1 MDAKDIEET
10 INKWFDEVQ
19 DKLRK
24 HGLQTGFD
32 ELIFAAL
39 GLLDNYFN
47 CALMILNKGSRLPA
61 MALFRCTG
69 EFIAKITYCLQGEN
83 GQGLNTEE
91 RVESW
96 RKLTLEKDK
105 DFCKSIID
113 KYTGDDRNNVQK
125 RIDKIDEE
133 IAKIITDKLSSTAT
147 IFEEV
152 FAESF
157 PFAKAGMYQ
166 QFLGAVHLDLKILAE
181 TIGEKESVTEYIGD
195 IEDYDIEEL
204 KFNCVT
210 QFFYFLRAVY
220 NYYGLKN
227 FDKIENEYKT
237 LIPAS

>member
-39 GLLDNYFN
+39 GLLDYYFN

-61 MALFRCTG
+61 MALLRCTG
-69 EFIAKITYCLQGEN
+69 EFIAKITYCLQGDN
-83 GQGLNTEE
+83 GQGLNTEK
-91 RVESW
+91 RVEVW
-96 RKLTLEKDK
+96 RKSTLKEDRKY
-105 DFCKSIID
+105 CNSIID
-113 KYTGDDRNNVQK
+113 KYTGDDRNKVQSH
-125 RIDKIDEE
+125 IDKIDEE
-133 IAKIITDKLSSTAT
+133 IAKIPNDKMLSTAA

-157 PFAKAGMYQ
+157 SFAKAGMYQ
-166 QFLGAVHLDLKILAE
+166 QFLGAVHIDLKIVEE
-181 TIGEKESVTEYIGD
+181 TIEKKEGVTEYKGD
-195 IEDYDIEEL
+195 VDYDIDDL